1 VSPAESVPSGGRFE
15 IVVNIGGVAEAY
27 VRARRIRGALRLE
40 IVLKC
45 RSREE
50 AERVR
55 ASLVSEGFKCLPNSS
70 RVLVIYR
77 SYEVKKF
84 LERHALYLSSEVER
98 LYTSKYSISL
108 PIKPAAATRYR
119 MLVESLVHVGFKE
132 VSGRYLQ
139 IRLTYSSPERAR
151 EAAEALESLGLKPSM
166 EGKRVVLVYRLC
178 DVNFLADNVIDV
190 PEGLRPLLRRESLFG
205 KWIDEHRVSK
215 EPEFWRLVGLV
226 LGDNDGERALNT
238 FCNTNDVLVEYFVDV
253 ASRLF
258 GESFVKLS
266 KKRDKRQSRKELR
279 VARILGTAGRI
290 LAEYASRAHD
300 LVDDVD
306 EDCFWQLVTGLYES
320 DGSITV
326 RYPSRDYAVPYPDIS
341 IRLAAHQ
348 SKLAEAISGR
358 LTREGIAASFKIR
371 SSVAELG

>member
-1 VSPAESVPSGGRFE
+1 MSPAESVPSGGRFE

-84 LERHALYLSSEVER
+84 LERHALYLSPEVER
-98 LYTSKYSISL
+98 LYTSKYSTSL

-190 PEGLRPLLRRESLFG
+190 PEGLRPFTTS
-205 KWIDEHRVSK
+205 
-215 EPEFWRLVGLV
+215 
-226 LGDNDGERALNT
+226 
-238 FCNTNDVLVEYFVDV
+238 V
-253 ASRLF
+253 ASY
-258 GESFVKLS
+258 S
-266 KKRDKRQSRKELR
+266 EL
-279 VARILGTAGRI
+279 
-290 LAEYASRAHD
+290 
-300 LVDDVD
+300 
-306 EDCFWQLVTGLYES
+306 
-320 DGSITV
+320 
-326 RYPSRDYAVPYPDIS
+326 YPSASATDGVTTATPRPPHRSPFQATDLGNRSPPT
-341 IRLAAHQ
+341 LPCT
-348 SKLAEAISGR
+348 G
-358 LTREGIAASFKIR
+358 EG
-371 SSVAELG
+371 L

>member
-1 VSPAESVPSGGRFE
+1 
-15 IVVNIGGVAEAY
+15 
-27 VRARRIRGALRLE
+27 
-40 IVLKC
+40 
-45 RSREE
+45 
-50 AERVR
+50 
-55 ASLVSEGFKCLPNSS
+55 
-70 RVLVIYR
+70 
-77 SYEVKKF
+77 
-84 LERHALYLSSEVER
+84 
-98 LYTSKYSISL
+98 
-108 PIKPAAATRYR
+108 
-119 MLVESLVHVGFKE
+119 MLL
-132 VSGRYLQ
+132 
-139 IRLTYSSPERAR
+139 
-151 EAAEALESLGLKPSM
+151 
-166 EGKRVVLVYRLC
+166 
-178 DVNFLADNVIDV
+178 
-190 PEGLRPLLRRESLFG
+190 PLLRRESLFG
-205 KWIDEHRVSK
+205 KWIDEHRVSR

-226 LGDNDGERALNT
+226 LGDNDGKRALNT

-258 GESFVKLS
+258 GESFVELS

-306 EDCFWQLVTGLYES
+306 EDCFWQLVTSLYES